1 MGDTQ
6 NTASKT
12 AQQGKPE
19 QFSTGSNAGE
29 VPGAGDP
36 ATQTQPQAPAQ
47 APAVENTA
55 GQTNGAANEGEGAAN
70 GRWPAN
76 TPVAE
81 MTPDERANYWKFH
94 SRKHEDEVKALR
106 EQVQE
111 LQKQNAAP
119 VNTDDEESGNIDT
132 KVSAAVREAE
142 ERLRQDNAT
151 RLVNAELKAAAALA
165 GVDISAHTEFLN
177 VSKFIDP
184 QTGDVDTDK
193 IDGFI
198 QSLPSG
204 ESKARGL
211 PGDFGGHKSYS
222 GATGLD
228 LGREIYRNAH
238 GRN

>member
-12 AQQGKPE
+12 AQQGKLE

-36 ATQTQPQAPAQ
+36 AAPAQVQAPAQ
-47 APAVENTA
+47 APAQV
-55 GQTNGAANEGEGAAN
+55 QANETADDEGKAN

-94 SRKHEDEVKALR
+94 SRKHEDEAKNLR
-106 EQVQE
+106 EQIEALQE
-111 LQKQNAAP
+111 QNAAP
-119 VNTDDEESGNIDT
+119 VNTDDEESGSIDS

-142 ERLRQDNAT
+142 ERIRQDNAT

-184 QTGDVDTDK
+184 QSGDVDTEK

-204 ESKARGL
+204 ERKARGL
-211 PGDFGGHKSYS
+211 PGDFGGHKPYS

-228 LGREIYRNAH
+228 VGREIYRNAH